1 MHQLKLKVSGIYLS
15 ASFTLPFIG
24 PTVIFVCVR
33 NTSAVSKVIF
43 ELSVQCKDVTKKT
56 QGKHVGTMI
65 VKQCDLVPKLY
76 MALEAFFT
84 LQVLVASGVL

>member
-24 PTVIFVCVR
+24 PTVIFVCE
-33 NTSAVSKVIF
+33 TSAVSKVIF